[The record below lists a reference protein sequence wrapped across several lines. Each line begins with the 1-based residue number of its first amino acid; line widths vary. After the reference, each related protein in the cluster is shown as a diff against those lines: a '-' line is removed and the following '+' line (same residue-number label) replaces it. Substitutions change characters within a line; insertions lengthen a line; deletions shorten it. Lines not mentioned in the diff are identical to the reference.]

1 MEVAVKHELLDDIKS
16 KAEIVFSKA
25 ETGKMSRSERIE
37 RWASLLEQHQDRL
50 MPFLR
55 TEYLPYEAR
64 RMLRADNSPLALA
77 FSDPILRN
85 DGLTGDT
92 LGEGIAYFGLS
103 EQKAHRLLCD
113 CHYSGTMTGKEVAS
127 RLRSAA
133 RPGLVERFRDWVTGR
148 G

>member
-1 MEVAVKHELLDDIKS
+1 MKHELLDDLKS
-16 KAEIVFSKA
+16 KAEVVFSKT
-25 ETGKMSRSERIE
+25 EVKKMSRSERIG
-37 RWASLLEQHQDRL
+37 RWAALLEQHQGRL

-55 TEYLPYEAR
+55 TEYLSYEAR
-64 RMLRADNSPLALA
+64 RALRADNSPLALA

-85 DGLTGDT
+85 DGLSSDTMGD
-92 LGEGIAYFGLS
+92 GIDYFGLS

-133 RPGLVERFRDWVTGR
+133 QPGLAERLWGWATRR
-148 G
+148 GSDA